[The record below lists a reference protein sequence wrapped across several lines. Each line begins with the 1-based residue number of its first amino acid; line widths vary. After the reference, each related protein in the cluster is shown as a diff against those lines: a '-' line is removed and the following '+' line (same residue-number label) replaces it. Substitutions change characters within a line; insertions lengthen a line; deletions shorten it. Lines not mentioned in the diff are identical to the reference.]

1 MTGNEI
7 VLGLVALVLVV
18 FSLVVS
24 LLIPRRD
31 PGFPGRNIKLFTV
44 VAVALV
50 IGMLTSVELLGAEH
64 EEGEGAEAA
73 ETGETA
79 TDEGGGGGGDG
90 VAGDPAAG
98 KEVFSSVSPA
108 CGSCHTLADAGSTAE
123 VGPNLDESLQGQ
135 DAALVEESIVNPDA
149 QVADGFTAGVMPGDF
164 GEKLSEDDLAN
175 LVAYLLEATGGG

>member
-64 EEGEGAEAA
+64 EEEGGGTGTA
-73 ETGETA
+73 ETTTG
-79 TDEGGGGGGDG
+79 EGGGGGGG
-90 VAGDPAAG
+90 PAGDPAAG
-98 KEVFSSVSPA
+98 KEVFASVSPA
-108 CGSCHTLADAGSTAE
+108 CSSCHTLADAGSSAE
-123 VGPNLDESLQGQ
+123 IGPNLDESLQGQ
-135 DAALVEESIVNPDA
+135 DAAFVEESIVDPEA
-149 QVADGFTAGVMPGDF
+149 QVAEGFQPGIMPGDY
-164 GEKLSEDDLAN
+164 GEKLSEEELAN
-175 LVAYLLEATGGG
+175 LVAYLLQATGG